1 MDATRAGDA
10 GSARERPAEQQP
22 AGHRGA
28 QAAWARLAL
37 LALLA
42 AVLLPLAAAGVK
54 SVFWLLAG
62 VAGLTLTVVALW
74 WTVAYARVVRAT
86 GLLLAV
92 TSPLAVLALY
102 AANGM
107 LAPACLSLGLLVLA
121 VAAARIAVTPTGAAA
136 ARACTPRPTEAPR
149 HPWILMNPRSG
160 GGKVDRF
167 GLAEK
172 AGASGA
178 DVVLL
183 DPGLHQDVAELARRA
198 VDDGADLLAVAGGD
212 GTQAL
217 VAEVAARHDLPFL
230 VIPAGTRNHFALD
243 LGLDREDPAAALEA
257 LTDGVEVRV
266 DLGYAADRVFV
277 NNASFGTYAA
287 VVRDP
292 AYRDEKLRTTLQVLP
307 GLLTG
312 PTAPRLRI
320 RAGAFRADG
329 LQALLVSNNPY
340 RRAVD
345 SLHPGRR
352 ESLNSGRLGVLCVRV
367 DNSAQAADLLRG
379 PHSSGVT
386 RITAPEVVVE
396 ADAATVPA
404 GIDGEPVLLPAP
416 VVCRIAPGALRVR
429 LPRRHTPTPT
439 SRPPADWP
447 RVLRLALPRCG
458 ATGRGPGPVD
468 GERG

>member
-1 MDATRAGDA
+1 
-10 GSARERPAEQQP
+10 
-22 AGHRGA
+22 
-28 QAAWARLAL
+28 
-37 LALLA
+37 
-42 AVLLPLAAAGVK
+42 
-54 SVFWLLAG
+54 
-62 VAGLTLTVVALW
+62 
-74 WTVAYARVVRAT
+74 
-86 GLLLAV
+86 
-92 TSPLAVLALY
+92 
-102 AANGM
+102 
-107 LAPACLSLGLLVLA
+107 
-121 VAAARIAVTPTGAAA
+121 
-136 ARACTPRPTEAPR
+136 
-149 HPWILMNPRSG
+149 
-160 GGKVDRF
+160 
-167 GLAEK
+167 
-172 AGASGA
+172 
-178 DVVLL
+178 
-183 DPGLHQDVAELARRA
+183 
-198 VDDGADLLAVAGGD
+198 
-212 GTQAL
+212 
-217 VAEVAARHDLPFL
+217 
-230 VIPAGTRNHFALD
+230 
-243 LGLDREDPAAALEA
+243 
-257 LTDGVEVRV
+257 
-266 DLGYAADRVFV
+266 VFV
-277 NNASFGTYAA
+277 NNASFGTDAA